1 MEWKREKF
9 RKMFPNLYQE
19 MGDRVIPNVIDH
31 LEVCQSIEEA
41 IEIIDYFERIG
52 ELSKEYAS
60 FLKSNPALLN
70 SIIRRRKRGEYESRG
85 LL

>member
-1 MEWKREKF
+1 LEWEREKF

-70 SIIRRRKRGEYESRG
+70 SMIRKRRRGEYESRG

>member
-1 MEWKREKF
+1 MEWEREKF

-70 SIIRRRKRGEYESRG
+70 SMIRKRRRGEYESRG